1 MSTFDIYF
9 IAGLTVLFTLSYSV
23 GIHMNRR
30 VLRRTWRR
38 LSGAI
43 RPLCG
48 RRVGFRN
55 FGSSGFKV
63 WCRPKS
69 KSLSKLEIGVFL
81 LSREIILYYLY
92 AKARGKRDRLVI
104 LSSLKE
110 RPRMKLDIVSRRM
123 VDKVRVGRGAK
134 LLKVKGLPSDLIA
147 ASTKPKEA
155 RDALRNPE
163 VLGELRKILPIFRS
177 LSLSME
183 EPHLELLCDLDENLL
198 GEALK
203 LVDALGEAVL
213 TAPRGG
219 RQHP

>member
-1 MSTFDIYF
+1 LSTFDIYF
-9 IAGLTVLFTLSYSV
+9 ITGLTVLFTLSYSV

-30 VLRRTWRR
+30 VLRRIWRR
-38 LSGAI
+38 LSGVV
-43 RPLCG
+43 RPICG

-69 KSLSKLEIGVFL
+69 KSLSKLEISVFL

-110 RPRMKLDIVSRRM
+110 RPRMKLDIVSRRITE
-123 VDKVRVGRGAK
+123 KVRVSRGAK
-134 LLKVKGLPSDLIA
+134 LIKVKGLPSDLIA

-155 RDALRNPE
+155 EKALRNPK
-163 VLGELRKILPIFRS
+163 VLGELRKIRPIFRS

-198 GEALK
+198 EEALK
-203 LVDALGEAVL
+203 FVDALGEAVL